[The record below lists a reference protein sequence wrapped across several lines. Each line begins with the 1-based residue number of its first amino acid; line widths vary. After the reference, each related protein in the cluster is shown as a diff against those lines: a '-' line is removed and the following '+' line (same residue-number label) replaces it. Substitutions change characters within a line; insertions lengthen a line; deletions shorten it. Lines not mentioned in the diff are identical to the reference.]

1 MSKRV
6 LQISNYMYP
15 HIGGIEQV
23 ARDIADCLKENDDI
37 EQKIICFNEDAKDGE
52 YVCKRSETVVDKVD
66 GIDVIRCGCFAKKSS
81 QSLSFTYAR
90 ELKKVIN
97 DFNPNLVILH
107 YPNPFVSFF
116 LLKYLKKDTKFIV
129 YWHLD
134 ITKQKVLGKLFHR
147 QNIRL
152 LDRADKIVATSP
164 NYIEGSPYLSKYK
177 EKCTYI
183 CNCIRPERFALNSDI
198 KEKIKQI
205 KEENKNKLICFGVG
219 RHIPYKGFTYLV
231 KASKLLDN
239 RFKIYIGGKGPLSD
253 SLKQEAQDDDKI
265 VFLGR
270 VSDEDMIAYYSACDI
285 FTFPSITKNEAFG
298 IALAEGMYFGKP
310 AVTFTI
316 KGSGVNYVNLDK
328 ITGIECPN
336 GDVKAYSDA
345 LTLLADNKEIRE
357 EYGKNAKERVLNNFM
372 YDSFCVHVRKLVD
385 NVFDG

>member
-23 ARDIADCLKENDDI
+23 AMDIADCLKENDDI

-52 YVCKRSETVVDKVD
+52 YVCKRSEPVVDKVD

-183 CNCIRPERFALNSDI
+183 CNCIRAERFVLNSDI
-198 KEKIKQI
+198 EEKIKQI
-205 KEENKNKLICFGVG
+205 KEENKDKIICFGVG

-231 KASKLLDN
+231 KVSKLLDN

-253 SLKQEAQDDDKI
+253 SLKQEAQGDDKI

-372 YDSFCVHVRKLVD
+372 YDSFCVHIRGLVED
-385 NVFDG
+385 IL

>member
-37 EQKIICFNEDAKDGE
+37 KQKIICFNEDAKDGE

-164 NYIEGSPYLSKYK
+164 NYIEGSLYLSKYK

-183 CNCIRPERFALNSDI
+183 CNCIRPERFVLNSGI

-298 IALAEGMYFGKP
+298 IALAESMYFGKP

-328 ITGIECPN
+328 VTGIECPN